1 MIWQEESIPA
11 VRNFSLKRYLGR
23 WYEIARLPHRFERG
37 MSCVRADY
45 AEAADSLVAIENSG
59 VRNGKF
65 HSISGK
71 ARPKGDETV
80 GELMVNF
87 FGPFEGEYRIIRL
100 DPAYTR
106 AVVAGAGRKYLW
118 FLARE
123 PYLKLDELEELREF
137 ALTNGFDIDELEYP
151 PQRFCLETP

>member
-45 AEAADSLVAIENSG
+45 AEAADGLVAIENSG

-106 AVVAGAGRKYLW
+106 ARNSKSCANS
-118 FLARE
+118 
-123 PYLKLDELEELREF
+123 P
-137 ALTNGFDIDELEYP
+137 
-151 PQRFCLETP
+151 

>member
-1 MIWQEESIPA
+1 M
-11 VRNFSLKRYLGR
+11 
-23 WYEIARLPHRFERG
+23 
-37 MSCVRADY
+37 
-45 AEAADSLVAIENSG
+45 
-59 VRNGKF
+59 RNGKF

>member
-1 MIWQEESIPA
+1 MKKI
-11 VRNFSLKRYLGR
+11 
-23 WYEIARLPHRFERG
+23 
-37 MSCVRADY
+37 RADY
-45 AEAADSLVAIENSG
+45 AEAADGLVAIENSG